1 MAAGFLSQSDLT
13 YLSSAVGITGRLVL
27 LTVSEGQS
35 SAIVDPPPPK
45 RCAPCII
52 NDMQLR
58 ENRANEPRVFAR
70 LWCLPCLNVAQAS
83 LPRPD

>member
-35 SAIVDPPPPK
+35 SAK
-45 RCAPCII
+45 RRNAVPHALLMTCSYVKIE
-52 NDMQLR
+52 QTSH
-58 ENRANEPRVFAR
+58 VF
-70 LWCLPCLNVAQAS
+70 LHVCGVYPV
-83 LPRPD
+83 